1 MAYANFSGSTPCFKA
16 FRSILTLIK
25 GNYKYVLQT
34 SPTSVEASRSCNQAN
49 IPVAFFSSLQKAGQ
63 PRAVEEYAPEGYD
76 RTLSSKACTSLT
88 TSARYPTTTP
98 VTFLRKRIA

>member
-49 IPVAFFSSLQKAGQ
+49 IPVAFSPLFRKPANPALWKNMHPKDMTAPYH
-63 PRAVEEYAPEGYD
+63 PRHVHP
-76 RTLSSKACTSLT
+76 
-88 TSARYPTTTP
+88 
-98 VTFLRKRIA
+98 